1 MNIAD
6 TLRGILRRW
15 YIVVPGIL
23 LAVSGAVGAYTV
35 IQPGYERTATQLLMP
50 GEGTVPPGVTNPYLY
65 LGGLTQ
71 ASDIVVRVM
80 QSEDVAGKVV
90 ADYPGT
96 EVVVQRDPTVS
107 GPVIQIIVT
116 AQTDEAAAGALAVL
130 VEQSGVVLERLQDD
144 QSVTRDDRMS
154 ISTLT
159 HDMSSTL
166 QQKTRLIM
174 SAGVGAGLVAL
185 TLVVA
190 SLVDGL
196 SRRPHRAGRRGK
208 TAVVPAPAPSPDD
221 VDPDTLDASPEDLV
235 APPAEPVAVG
245 GYAGEQDERENP
257 DAVAQA
263 ERYAAGQDEDD
274 EWEGDPEPAV
284 VGGRPAARRGGGPMD
299 SEQ

>member
-6 TLRGILRRW
+6 TLRGLLRRW

-23 LAVSGAVGAYTV
+23 LAVAGAVGAYTV

-80 QSEDVAGKVV
+80 QSEEVAGKVV

-96 EVVVQRDPTVS
+96 EVLVQRDPTVS
-107 GPVIQIIVT
+107 GPVIQIVVT
-116 AQTDEAAAGALAVL
+116 AQTDEAAADALAVL

-174 SAGVGAGLVAL
+174 SAGAGAGLIAL

-208 TAVVPAPAPSPDD
+208 TAAVPAPAPSSDD
-221 VDPDTLDASPEDLV
+221 VDPDTLDAAHEDLV
-235 APPAEPVAVG
+235 APPAEPIAVG
-245 GYAGEQDERENP
+245 GPTDDDGPEGPGA
-257 DAVAQA
+257 A
-263 ERYAAGQDEDD
+263 ERYAVGDDEDD
-274 EWEGDPEPAV
+274 EWEGDQEPAV
-284 VGGRPAARRGGGPMD
+284 VGGRPAARRGGSTD
-299 SEQ
+299 AER